1 MKLRARRLIQILTL
15 VLIGCALWLQQ
26 QTRMPPDPRYQQEGA
41 AGVASTG
48 EVDAAFASR
57 ASNVIVTGTG
67 RVLKVLP
74 DDRDGSRHQRFIIG
88 LDSGLTVLVAH
99 NIDVAPRVPDLA
111 AGGLVDF
118 RGEYEWNDKG
128 GVVHWTHRTQRGDH
142 EAGWLEY
149 RGKRYQ

>member
-15 VLIGCALWLQQ
+15 VLIGLALWLQQ
-26 QTRMPPDPRYQQEGA
+26 QTRLPPDPRYQQEGGV
-41 AGVASTG
+41 GVASTS

-57 ASNVIVTGTG
+57 ASNVIVRGTG
-67 RVLKVLP
+67 RILKVLP
-74 DDRDGSRHQRFIIG
+74 DDRDGARHQRFILG

-111 AGGLVDF
+111 AGALVNF